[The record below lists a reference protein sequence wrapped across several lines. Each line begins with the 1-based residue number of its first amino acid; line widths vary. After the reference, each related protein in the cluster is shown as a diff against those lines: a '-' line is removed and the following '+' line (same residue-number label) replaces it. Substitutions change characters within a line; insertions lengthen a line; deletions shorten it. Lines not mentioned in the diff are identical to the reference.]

1 MSITE
6 SAVDD
11 ESYNFENVPL
21 VKVDGII
28 QTLKSKETTGPQQV
42 RLKAD
47 NNHVKEM
54 SQTHER
60 LEIRKSQYAK
70 YLETKPL
77 QEVSKI
83 VMPL

>member
-28 QTLKSKETTGPQQV
+28 QTLKSKETTGPQPV

-54 SQTHER
+54 SRTHE
-60 LEIRKSQYAK
+60 
-70 YLETKPL
+70 
-77 QEVSKI
+77 
-83 VMPL
+83 